1 METAAND
8 HDIVNGAAIDL
19 SGATDHDNWF
29 VRRLTLGERVIAEK
43 TKMDAVAPEAVAKL
57 LHALLTRLATLVAPV
72 LHPLAKLLAC
82 LPHTLAL
89 FLAAFGRTTAIVVV
103 RRWVGFLRP
112 GQRCGQKHEER
123 GKSSGHGG
131 LSLSPVQTEPR
142 WAKFPDATQTR
153 PWRCPYRLRCRAMQS
168 LFRRLEHGVHG

>member
-8 HDIVNGAAIDL
+8 HDIVNSATIDL
-19 SGATDHDNWF
+19 SGATDHNDRF
-29 VRRLTLGERVIAEK
+29 VRRFTLGERVITEK

-57 LHALLTRLATLVAPV
+57 LHAFPTRLATLVAPV

-89 FLAAFGRTTAIVVV
+89 FLAAFGRITAIVVV

-112 GQRCGQKHEER
+112 GH
-123 GKSSGHGG
+123 
-131 LSLSPVQTEPR
+131 
-142 WAKFPDATQTR
+142 
-153 PWRCPYRLRCRAMQS
+153 
-168 LFRRLEHGVHG
+168 